1 MIIHQKKYYDRD
13 IKSVAFIISS
23 LRGAFGNYLDIV
35 HYVKNSEFG
44 ILINDNNIIF
54 KTYTLRV
61 AFMT

>member
-35 HYVKNSEFG
+35 QYVKNSEFG